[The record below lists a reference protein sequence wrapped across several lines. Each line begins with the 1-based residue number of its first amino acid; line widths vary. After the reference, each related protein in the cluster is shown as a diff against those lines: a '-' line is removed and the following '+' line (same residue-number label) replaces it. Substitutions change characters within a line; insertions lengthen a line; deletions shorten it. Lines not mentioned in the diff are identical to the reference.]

1 MKKKIVKN
9 IFILILLLGVAAM
22 LSIPILKDIKF
33 GLDLKG
39 GFEVLY
45 QVETIDGSDLTS
57 DVLNNTSKT
66 LIKRLEFN
74 LLV

>member
-39 GFEVLY
+39 GFEVL
-45 QVETIDGSDLTS
+45 
-57 DVLNNTSKT
+57 
-66 LIKRLEFN
+66 
-74 LLV
+74 